1 MGWWTEQTRSE
12 QQRRR
17 RRGDEEEAYL
27 DGEEADPVHSTTTRT
42 KRTEEDE
49 GRRRPPPRVLA
60 RNKVRRRVRPDLGPR
75 NGGKPVGEERRLAGH
90 HTSTHRRSLTGFG
103 GQAMETKE
111 GSSPRVALGIRYYR
125 TEPNR
130 IIGSSVLRFLEKSV
144 PIGSSKKS
152 VPTKFG
158 FG

>member
-1 MGWWTEQTRSE
+1 VDFTLGWWTEQTRSE

-90 HTSTHRRSLTGFG
+90 HTSTHRRSLMGFG
-103 GQAMETKE
+103 GEAMETKE
-111 GSSPRVALGIRYYR
+111 GSSKEGGAAYKGD
-125 TEPNR
+125 
-130 IIGSSVLRFLEKSV
+130 
-144 PIGSSKKS
+144 
-152 VPTKFG
+152 G
-158 FG
+158 FHQ